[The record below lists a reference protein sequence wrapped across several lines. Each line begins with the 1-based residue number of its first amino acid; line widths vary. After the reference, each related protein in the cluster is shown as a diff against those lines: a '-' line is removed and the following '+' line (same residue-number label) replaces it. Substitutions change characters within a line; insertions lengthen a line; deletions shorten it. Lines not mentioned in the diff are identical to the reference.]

1 MNNLR
6 RDHVCMAIDWP
17 AGPIHRYMDMYVGI
31 NPDVTQT
38 TKGLE
43 SLRPRLPPVQELLR
57 SPTQRVNSW
66 VDTRGKANW
75 QSSVISF
82 RRISDTF
89 LKENHVYSFLIQE

>member
-1 MNNLR
+1 
-6 RDHVCMAIDWP
+6 
-17 AGPIHRYMDMYVGI
+17 MDMHIGI

-38 TKGLE
+38 TQGLE
-43 SLRPRLPPVQELLR
+43 SLKPRLPPVQELLR
-57 SPTQRVNSW
+57 SPTQRFTSW
-66 VDTRGKANW
+66 VDTRGKKNW